1 MCLNK
6 MFFFILL
13 YYFSFVF
20 WFVKA
25 LIRLEY
31 YKSAKR
37 ESKQL
42 VLNYTKNEEKK
53 RRMCKREKTK
63 IGIM

>member
-1 MCLNK
+1 

-53 RRMCKREKTK
+53 RRMCKREKAK